1 MVFSIPSLILFKPK
15 EAIKEAR
22 NYSLYFGGVGLAFL
36 TSMAIQGWMFAISG
50 QKLTE
55 RVRIYMF
62 KHMLKQ
68 EMGWFDQEKNNTG
81 ALCARLSNNAEAI
94 SGATGTKVGQ
104 TISGF
109 TTLFF
114 GTGLALYY
122 NWKLGLVSSVFL
134 PFLMFGLMFQLRLML
149 TG

>member
-1 MVFSIPSLILFKPK
+1 MQNLKCEFVPNFKK
-15 EAIKEAR
+15 
-22 NYSLYFGGVGLAFL
+22 
-36 TSMAIQGWMFAISG
+36 
-50 QKLTE
+50 
-55 RVRIYMF
+55 RVCI
-62 KHMLKQ
+62 
-68 EMGWFDQEKNNTG
+68 G

-94 SGATGTKVGQ
+94 SGATGSKVGQ

-134 PFLMFGLMFQLRLML
+134 PFLLIGMMFQLRLML
-149 TG
+149 TGTKVLKKSLEKSSKTAVEAINNIRTVAGLRCEGKVIEEYANSLKAFFFSNKIFK